1 MIGGL
6 IDVHSHHYPDPYLE
20 ACKRPDS
27 GFEHYIRDD
36 GRLIILEDGAVALA
50 APQPLPALEHRM
62 QLMDDAGVE
71 IQVLS
76 LSAPNVY
83 TFADSLRIPLTRECN
98 DIFVDVAGGSND
110 RLKVFASIPLPNM
123 DASLDEIDRALALPG
138 VSGIAVMTTVGR
150 RTLDDEMFDPVWEEL
165 SRREATVFV
174 HPTVACCTEG
184 IREYAMALAIDFMAE
199 ATNAVARQTYSG
211 AFTRWSGINWIFTH
225 LGGAT
230 PFLIKR
236 FDNYFHQFPE
246 CREKI
251 DRPPSEIIRDVHFD
265 TCTMH
270 APALRCALDTFEIDQ
285 LVFGSDYPHVPGGID
300 RFVEI
305 LTSVGLAPE
314 EFNRIG
320 RTTAAGLIGIPEDQP
335 VAGKLS

>member
-1 MIGGL
+1 MIRVL

-20 ACKRPDS
+20 ACKRDDS
-27 GFEHYIRDD
+27 GFEHYFRDD
-36 GRLIILEDGAVALA
+36 GRLIVLEDGAVALA
-50 APQPLPALEHRM
+50 APQPLPSLEHRIGM
-62 QLMDDAGVE
+62 MDEAGVE
-71 IQVLS
+71 VQVLS

-83 TFADSLRIPLTRECN
+83 TFPDEIKIPLTRECN
-98 DIFVDVAGGSND
+98 DIFVDLAGGFPD
-110 RLKVFASIPLPNM
+110 RMRVFASIPLPNI
-123 DASLDEIDRALALPG
+123 DASLEEIDRALALPG

-150 RTLDDEMFDPVWEEL
+150 HTLDEDLFAPVWEEL
-165 SRREATVFV
+165 SLREATVFV

-184 IREYAMALAIDFMAE
+184 IRDYAMALALDYMAE
-199 ATNAVARQTYSG
+199 ATNAVGRLTYSG
-211 AFTRWSGINWIFTH
+211 TFSRWPGIEWIFTH

-251 DRPPSEIIRDVHFD
+251 DRPPSEVIRDVHFD

-270 APALRCALDTFEIDQ
+270 APALRCALDSFEVDQ

-300 RFVEI
+300 RFVDI
-305 LTSVGLAPE
+305 LDSVGLSDDDLVK
-314 EFNRIG
+314 IG
-320 RTTAAGLIGIPEDQP
+320 RANGAELIGLANKPPATE
-335 VAGKLS
+335 S